1 MLIFISF
8 SVSYSLCKKVIRNSF
23 IFEDNS
29 HYITRPHGRNVFLI
43 LALSCLMLCRQLTG
57 CTNDHFEST
66 CCHGFDFALVVR
78 KLTFKKL
85 PCF

>member
-57 CTNDHFEST
+57 YTNDHFEST